1 MAQKILP
8 QSAFNSAWE
17 EFKEVIQNIRIAEDE
32 VEVVVMIKA
41 ILFAE
46 YF

>member
-17 EFKEVIQNIRIAEDE
+17 KFKEVIQHIRIAEDE

-41 ILFAE
+41 ISFAE